1 MTFYCCFIVFLIV
14 VCVLGISSSGE
25 VRGFHSPLMYGSF
38 VECHAGRELHDS
50 ECVHREAVAMRTVLI
65 IGNECNVIHN

>member
-25 VRGFHSPLMYGSF
+25 VRGFHSPLMYCENYGSF
-38 VECHAGRELHDS
+38 VEYHAGRELHDS
-50 ECVHREAVAMRTVLI
+50 ECVHREAVAMV
-65 IGNECNVIHN
+65 HY